1 MSFSFREFLQTDDI
15 PLALA
20 PMAGVS
26 DMPFR
31 KLAAEQGANLFTTEM
46 ISAKALHF
54 KSAATHVLM
63 EKWEGE
69 KHLGVQLF
77 GSDPDI
83 IAEEA
88 LKIEDGFDFID
99 INMGCPVH
107 KIVSNHEGSYLLTQ
121 PELVEKILKKL
132 VDTVHKPVSVKMRK
146 GFLKGETQAVET
158 ARICEACGVSFI
170 TVHGRCREEFY
181 SGHADWDI
189 IRQVKESVKIPVM
202 GNGDIRSYDDAK
214 RILEFTGCDGL
225 MVGRAAE
232 GNPWIFR
239 EISEGLKSGGSVSPD
254 PPSSEEVKT
263 MILRHAEMLAAYK
276 GEHIAVLEMRKHAA
290 WYMKGREDA
299 SSMRLKFS
307 AMNTLK
313 DLKSILNG

>member
-31 KLAAEQGANLFTTEM
+31 QLTCELGANLFTTEM

-107 KIVSNHEGSYLLTQ
+107 KIVSNHEGSYHLTQ

>member
-31 KLAAEQGANLFTTEM
+31 KLTCELGANLFTTEM